1 MFGVHCFKD
10 DACWVLMLR
19 SCCLGVV
26 GLDETVIDQNQ
37 RSEGVRLMVVMPSRL
52 PWLALLAAVVLAL
65 VVHLQADSALPF
77 WAGMPAWVLMFIVL
91 QAALTLIAAWIARP

>member
-1 MFGVHCFKD
+1 
-10 DACWVLMLR
+10 
-19 SCCLGVV
+19 
-26 GLDETVIDQNQ
+26 
-37 RSEGVRLMVVMPSRL
+37 MVVMPSRL

-65 VVHLQADSALPF
+65 VVHLQAASALPF

>member
-1 MFGVHCFKD
+1 
-10 DACWVLMLR
+10 MLR

>member
-1 MFGVHCFKD
+1 
-10 DACWVLMLR
+10 
-19 SCCLGVV
+19 
-26 GLDETVIDQNQ
+26 
-37 RSEGVRLMVVMPSRL
+37 MVVMPSRL

-65 VVHLQADSALPF
+65 VVHGQATSALPF